1 MQIPFDQYLIKR
13 EFAKGSDGWSLKRL
27 RWNSSTSTSYTNT
40 FQKENGDYAG
50 ANRQILMLLSAF
62 HVSTPTLV
70 YKHWLNGAL
79 YYLFNAHSAKKQIDA
94 RKYLGYLEHLAS
106 TFVFQN
112 FTAEQEPKSYFEIIY
127 GKEVHIQPAI
137 LSDKIQKK
145 MRFGMIANNTVFNYG
160 LLTLVS

>member
-79 YYLFNAHSAKKQIDA
+79 YYLFNAHSAKN
-94 RKYLGYLEHLAS
+94 R
-106 TFVFQN
+106 
-112 FTAEQEPKSYFEIIY
+112 
-127 GKEVHIQPAI
+127 
-137 LSDKIQKK
+137 
-145 MRFGMIANNTVFNYG
+145 
-160 LLTLVS
+160 